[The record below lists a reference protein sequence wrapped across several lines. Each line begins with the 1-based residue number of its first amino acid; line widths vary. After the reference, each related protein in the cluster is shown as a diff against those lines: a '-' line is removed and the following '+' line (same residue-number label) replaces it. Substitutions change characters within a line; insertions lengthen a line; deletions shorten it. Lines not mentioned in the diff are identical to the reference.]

1 MTRDDLVELWQSQED
16 GPPTVGEDILV
27 EIRQRARSFDR
38 SILWRDLREA
48 AAALAFGVVAFVVAA
63 PTGSPWPWLGALF
76 VTACCAAV
84 YLRLHR
90 TRARHRSA
98 NEDLPLD
105 ARLRAE
111 IAKVGAQ
118 EELLRSVGRWYM
130 RPLILG
136 AAVWMGS
143 IGLAVPLA
151 PGARAAASLFL
162 AGVGALILLAV
173 GKLVVWL
180 NRQAADH
187 HILPLRVE
195 LEELLARLE
204 AV

>member
-1 MTRDDLVELWQSQED
+1 MA
-16 GPPTVGEDILV
+16 
-27 EIRQRARSFDR
+27 IRQRARKFDR
-38 SILWRDLREA
+38 SILWRDLREG
-48 AAALAFGVVAFVVAA
+48 AAALGFAVVTFVVAA

-76 VTACCAAV
+76 ATACCAAI
-84 YLRLHR
+84 YLRMHR

-98 NEDLPLD
+98 REDLPLD

-130 RPLILG
+130 RPLIVG

-143 IGLAVPLA
+143 IGLALPLA
-151 PGARAAASLFL
+151 PGARAAATLFL
-162 AGVGALILLAV
+162 AGAGALILLAV

-195 LEELLARLE
+195 LEELLAQVE